1 MKKTSFGI
9 ERALYRKIKNMKRE
23 ELDQYLYKVSSRSE
37 SYGYED
43 GLKNGIA
50 LSSKCMDEAI
60 QKAIG
65 CTVID
70 GIVGYETIEK
80 TKQYQMKNNL
90 QIDGI
95 ARNQDQSQDISKWQC
110 LLMGEFLTL

>member
-1 MKKTSFGI
+1 MNNFEI
-9 ERALYRKIKNMKRE
+9 QRNL
-23 ELDQYLYKVSSRSE
+23 QYLGFYYGAIDGKIGWQTKNAIKSFQKSNELTVDGIFGERSTKKMIE
-37 SYGYED
+37 VI
-43 GLKNGIA
+43 K
-50 LSSKCMDEAI
+50 AI

-65 CTVID
+65 CTLID

-95 ARNQDQSQDISKWQC
+95 ARNQNQSQNIPKRII
-110 LLMGEFLTL
+110 LYLG

>member
-1 MKKTSFGI
+1 MNNFEIQSD
-9 ERALYRKIKNMKRE
+9 L
-23 ELDQYLYKVSSRSE
+23 QYLGFYYGAIDGKIGWQTRNAIKSFQKSMELTVDGIFGERSTKKMLE
-37 SYGYED
+37 VI
-43 GLKNGIA
+43 K
-50 LSSKCMDEAI
+50 AI

-65 CTVID
+65 CTLID

-95 ARNQDQSQDISKWQC
+95 ARNQDQS
-110 LLMGEFLTL
+110 